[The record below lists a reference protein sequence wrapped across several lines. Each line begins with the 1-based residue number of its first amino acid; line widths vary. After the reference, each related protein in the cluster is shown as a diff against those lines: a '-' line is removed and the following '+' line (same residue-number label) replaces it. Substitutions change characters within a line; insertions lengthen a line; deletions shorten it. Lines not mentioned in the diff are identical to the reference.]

1 MVCVALVASA
11 GVHGAGLP
19 DFTVLAKSQG
29 ASVVN
34 IRALRDAPQGHGDAG
49 EGGETPDFL
58 KRLLPDSSPH
68 ALDDDPSVG
77 SGFVID
83 ADGYILTNAHVVD
96 RASSVE
102 VRLIDKRTFI
112 ARVLGADARSDVA
125 LIKIDAA
132 DLPVVRLGRAEALE
146 VGEWVVAIGSPFGF
160 ENSVT
165 AGIVSARGRVFP
177 QDSYVPF
184 IQTDVAI
191 NPGNSGGPLF
201 NLAGEVV
208 GVNSQIYSRNGG
220 FMGVSFAIP
229 IDLAMQIQRQLR
241 AYGEVR
247 RGRIGVGIQELTPPL
262 AAAFGLARSE
272 GALVGMVEPDSPAH
286 AAGVHTGDVVLRFGD
301 MAVHSAD
308 DLPRIVGAVA
318 PGSRAPMTVMR
329 EGRLL
334 DLTVTVGQW
343 AVTRSAPVFRPP
355 ANPTPRLGLEL
366 TVPSGAQRQS
376 LGVPWGLE
384 VQAAS
389 GPASRAKV
397 QVGDVLV
404 ASVRDGRQ
412 LAMRSLAD
420 IDAAIAALP
429 PGEALIVLVQR
440 GPSRSFV
447 AIETAP

>member
-1 MVCVALVASA
+1 
-11 GVHGAGLP
+11 
-19 DFTVLAKSQG
+19 
-29 ASVVN
+29 
-34 IRALRDAPQGHGDAG
+34 
-49 EGGETPDFL
+49 
-58 KRLLPDSSPH
+58 
-68 ALDDDPSVG
+68 
-77 SGFVID
+77 
-83 ADGYILTNAHVVD
+83 
-96 RASSVE
+96 
-102 VRLIDKRTFI
+102 
-112 ARVLGADARSDVA
+112 
-125 LIKIDAA
+125 
-132 DLPVVRLGRAEALE
+132 
-146 VGEWVVAIGSPFGF
+146 
-160 ENSVT
+160 
-165 AGIVSARGRVFP
+165 
-177 QDSYVPF
+177 
-184 IQTDVAI
+184 
-191 NPGNSGGPLF
+191 
-201 NLAGEVV
+201 
-208 GVNSQIYSRNGG
+208 
-220 FMGVSFAIP
+220 MGVSFAIP

-397 QVGDVLV
+397 QVGYVL
-404 ASVRDGRQ
+404 AESVRDGRQ